1 MKINGI
7 VRKLDTLGRIVIPSE
22 LRKALSMKDGQEL
35 EMVLV
40 EDGILIKVN
49 NYDDDKGLES
59 YTNEELIQ
67 ELFKR
72 I

>member
-59 YTNEELIQ
+59 YTKEELIQ